1 MKNLGMKKIVLISGM
16 MIAAGIAA
24 ASPLTPAAALERARG
39 EAPARIAGK
48 AASFE
53 LRMTRAEAGVDA
65 VYVFERSDG
74 GFIVTPADDCA
85 PAILGYGEGRVGD
98 GNGESAPGFM
108 WWIDNLARQV
118 KYASEHSGGSS
129 PARIARPDRDPV
141 GPLCKTFWN
150 QGAPYNFQCPEVNGE
165 RSVTGC
171 VATAMSQVMK
181 YHGWPE
187 SGTGT
192 KEYEWN
198 GRTLSIDFSECD
210 FEWDQMLD
218 SYPYEYHGD
227 YISVSGTERQQQA
240 VALLMKAAGHSVEMN
255 YSPSASGAQS
265 LLIAGALGEYF
276 RYDKSLRYLMRDYY
290 SLEDWEAIIY
300 NSLVN
305 DGPVAYAGQ
314 STIGGHSFVCD
325 GYDKDGY
332 FHFNWGWGGLSD
344 GYFLLDALDP
354 IHQGI
359 GGADGGF
366 DFMQDVV
373 VGIRPDREG
382 TSEWSDSMMIG
393 ASDLNMRYDPGENA
407 LYVNVM
413 VYNSGPGPIADGMV
427 GYAYEKVSG
436 NEEPIYQLEAFGE
449 CRVRYGFSSYALE
462 LPDLEDGDYRVYPVY
477 KVSTDDEAPVL
488 TVRFPMSGAQYYSL
502 HKNGEGISLSS
513 EAPKMAEFSDIE
525 LPVEIKNNEVYTVRA
540 NVRNV
545 NSTPYGCYVWPRLS
559 ITWAS
564 GRRHNDFDGAIRVID
579 ISANSTEAIEFAAS
593 FDLLNR
599 KYPDSATATIA
610 LYAQAG
616 MDGEEV
622 MVSEEVPVKLILDDS
637 GVAVIESDP
646 TGVAREY
653 YTPSGVRAGSAKA
666 GDPTPELPAGL
677 YIVRSANGSAKIVVR

>member
-1 MKNLGMKKIVLISGM
+1 MKNSGMKKIVLISGM
-16 MIAAGIAA
+16 MLAAGIAA

-39 EAPARIAGK
+39 EAPACIAGK
-48 AASFE
+48 EASFE

-65 VYVFERSDG
+65 VYVFERRDG

-98 GNGESAPGFM
+98 DNGESAPGFM

-129 PARIARPDRDPV
+129 PDRIVRPDRDPV

-192 KEYEWN
+192 KNYEWN
-198 GRTLSIDFSECD
+198 GRTLSIDFPDCD

-240 VALLMKAAGHSVEMN
+240 VALLMKAAGYSVEMN
-255 YSPSASGAQS
+255 YSPSASGAVS
-265 LLIAGALGEYF
+265 PRIAQALGEYF
-276 RYDKSLRYLMRDYY
+276 CYDKTLRYLMRDYY
-290 SLEDWEAIIY
+290 SLEDWEEIIY

-305 DGPVAYAGQ
+305 DGPVIYDGQ

-325 GYDKDGY
+325 GYDKEGY

-366 DFMQDVV
+366 DFNQDVI
-373 VGIRPDREG
+373 VGIRPDHEG
-382 TSEWSDSMMIG
+382 TSEWSNSMLIG
-393 ASDLNMRYDPGENA
+393 ASDLNMRYDSEENA
-407 LYVNVM
+407 LWVNVM

-427 GYAYEKVSG
+427 GFAYERTDS
-436 NEEPIYQLEAFGE
+436 NDAPIYQLEPFGE
-449 CRVRYGFSSYALE
+449 CRVLYGFSSYALDLPE
-462 LPDLEDGDYRVYPVY
+462 LADATYRVYPVY
-477 KVSTDDEAPVL
+477 KLSTSEEAPVL
-488 TVRFPMSGAQYYSL
+488 LVRFPKSGAQYYTL
-502 HKNGEGISLSS
+502 QKNGEEITLGS
-513 EAPKMAEFSDIE
+513 ETAKMAEFSDIE
-525 LPVEIKNNEVYTVRA
+525 LPVEIRNNEVYMVKT
-540 NVRNV
+540 NVSNP
-545 NSTPYGCYVWPRLS
+545 NDASYNCYVWPRLT
-559 ITWAS
+559 ITWSS
-564 GRRHNDFDGAIRVID
+564 GRKSIDIDGAVRTID
-579 ISANSTEAIEFAAS
+579 ISANSSEIIEFPAS
-593 FDLLNR
+593 FDFEKER
-599 KYPDSATATIA
+599 YPLSATATIA

-622 MVSEEVPVKLILDDS
+622 MVSEKVPVTLILDES
-637 GVAVIESDP
+637 GVAAIDADP
-646 TGVAREY
+646 TDVARDY
-653 YTPSGVRAGSAKA
+653 YTPSGGCAGSAKA

-677 YIVRSANGSAKIVVR
+677 YIVRSEKGSAKIVVR